1 MEERRKISPAARRI
15 VLAIASVVFLS
26 IALLCVEIFARVA
39 LPFKNPLRIFV
50 KPIVVEDMQRSMAPV
65 VEFDAELSYRLRPG
79 IRGGS
84 LASTIFNS
92 NNDGVR
98 RDGEIGRKPANG
110 IRVLCVGDS
119 CTFGF
124 GVPFHTK
131 GGEAIN
137 PAHKPY
143 AALLEDLLRASFPG
157 RTVEVINVGVPGYSS
172 SHGVTVIGRNLP
184 KYDADIV
191 TAMFFNN
198 DIVDPGSSGRA
209 GKPKGLQISLR
220 KLSAHSQFVTHLIDW
235 SNRQNGRPKLEGFGS
250 ANTPLE
256 DYVTNFD
263 TMRATCAK
271 HGAEFVVINPF
282 NQTFPENDPWIPAHR
297 ITEFRE
303 ALKAYVRAANL
314 PFLDIPEL
322 TEAGFP
328 ANKDLFIE
336 RVHPNTDGHTIIAKR
351 LHDLVQ
357 PIIATRIGASATK

>member
-1 MEERRKISPAARRI
+1 MNERRKISPAARRI
-15 VLAIASVVFLS
+15 VLVVASVVFLS
-26 IALLCVEIFARVA
+26 VALLCVEIFARIA
-39 LPFKNPLRIFV
+39 LPYKNPLRIFV
-50 KPIVVEDMQRSMAPV
+50 KPIVVENMQRSMAPV

-84 LASTIFNS
+84 LAATMFNS
-92 NNDGVR
+92 NKDGMR
-98 RDGEIGRKPANG
+98 RDGEIGSKPANG
-110 IRVLCVGDS
+110 IRVMCVGDS

-124 GVPFHTK
+124 GVPFYSK
-131 GGEAIN
+131 GGAAPD

-143 AALLEDLLRASFPG
+143 AVQLEDLLRASFPG

-172 SHGVTVIGRNLP
+172 SHGVTVIDRNLP

-209 GKPKGLQISLR
+209 AKPGGLQIALR
-220 KLSAHSQFVTHLIDW
+220 KLSARSQFVTHLIEW
-235 SNRQNGRPKLEGFGS
+235 SNRSNGRPKLQGFGS

-263 TMRATCAK
+263 TMRALCAK
-271 HGAEFVVINPF
+271 RGAEFVVINPF
-282 NQTFPENDPWIPAHR
+282 NQNFPENDPWIPAHR

-336 RVHPNTDGHTIIAKR
+336 RVHPNTDGHTIVAKR
-351 LHDLVQ
+351 LHDLLK
-357 PIIATRIGASATK
+357 PIIVNRISASAAK